1 MSKLNISSIKMAY
14 FGKNICLNV
23 RNICLKCLKLSISMI
38 FLTYI
43 LQSFFDIYKNYVL
56 AKSNLDIYFSI

>member
-1 MSKLNISSIKMAY
+1 MSKFNISSIKMAD
-14 FGKNICLNV
+14 FGNNICLNV
-23 RNICLKCLKLSISMI
+23 RNICLKCLKFSISMM

-43 LQSFFDIYKNYVL
+43 LHSFIDRYKNYVL

>member
-1 MSKLNISSIKMAY
+1 MSKLNISSIKMAD

-23 RNICLKCLKLSISMI
+23 RNICLKCLKLSISMMI
-38 FLTYI
+38 LTYI
-43 LQSFFDIYKNYVL
+43 LHSFFDRCKNYVL

>member
-1 MSKLNISSIKMAY
+1 MSKFDISLIKMAD
-14 FGKNICLNV
+14 FDENICLNV
-23 RNICLKCLKLSISMI
+23 RNICLKCLKLSISMM

-43 LQSFFDIYKNYVL
+43 LHGFFDRYKNYVL

>member
-1 MSKLNISSIKMAY
+1 MPKFSLSSIKMTD
-14 FGKNICLNV
+14 FSKNICLNV
-23 RNICLKCLKLSISMI
+23 RNICLKCLKSNISMM

-43 LQSFFDIYKNYVL
+43 LQSFFDRYKNYVL